1 MNRKQA
7 EHLLTDLR
15 KSLQPRDYCE
25 DVYLSIKGAGSKS
38 FKSCSYFDAENWL
51 FIWTPDDSF
60 VFDKRE
66 IGDFVFVPVI
76 ENMESAKKENSCC
89 D

>member
-7 EHLLTDLR
+7 ENLLTDLR

-25 DVYLSIKGAGSKS
+25 DIYLSFKGVGSKK
-38 FKSCSYFDAENWL
+38 FKSCAYFETEKWL

-60 VFDKRE
+60 VFNKKE
-66 IGDFVFVPVI
+66 VGDFVFVPNNEAVVSI
-76 ENMESAKKENSCC
+76 KKENPCC
-89 D
+89 